1 MSQAQFLLTEDG
13 RENRPWQLFIDGV
26 RLRQS
31 NGTNPRIRQIDPFKT
46 AQLANS
52 LDQVL
57 GLVYE
62 VRIVKLGVT
71 AALIVPSKPWSLSFD
86 NGVTQ
91 KLMRVLPPIREST
104 MQDLYWIAY
113 LEEQR
118 YVRD

>member
-1 MSQAQFLLTEDG
+1 MSQAQFLLTEDA

-46 AQLANS
+46 AALANS

-57 GLVYE
+57 GLAYE
-62 VRIVKLGVT
+62 VRIIKLGVI
-71 AALIVPSKPWSLSFD
+71 AGAIVPSKVWSVSFD

-91 KLMRVLPPIREST
+91 KTMRVLPPIREST
-104 MQDLYWIAY
+104 QQDLYWIVY

-118 YVRD
+118 YV